1 MVMNP
6 KMQWCQNMR
15 QERNMQREKKKT
27 RRGGKKIK
35 RELFD
40 IDYHTGYP

>member
-15 QERNMQREKKKT
+15 QERNMQREKKLE
-27 RRGGKKIK
+27 GEKKIK
-35 RELFD
+35 RGLFD

>member
-15 QERNMQREKKKT
+15 QERNMQREKKT
-27 RRGGKKIK
+27 RRGEKIK
-35 RELFD
+35 RGLFD

>member
-15 QERNMQREKKKT
+15 QERNMQREKKLE
-27 RRGGKKIK
+27 GEKKIK